1 MSVKP
6 ELTAIAELVASELG
20 LTGVTFCG
28 KGAFKETFR
37 VSDKGGKFVALKL
50 VDRAKIDL
58 VRTER
63 EIAAL
68 KRCNSH
74 RIAKFIDTR
83 NFKMPDGRIFD
94 VVLEEFFDG
103 GSLEDQL
110 KSNRLTQP
118 QVVSLAI
125 GLVFAVRDL
134 HLLQL
139 VHRDIKPANIMFRHG
154 ALEPVLVDFGLVR
167 DLSQTSLT
175 ASWLPKGPGTPLYAS
190 PEQLNNEKPLIDWR
204 SDQFSIGV
212 MISLLLTNQHPYQTD
227 PMNLNSA
234 IHATHERKGPTKEFQ
249 QAMNK
254 IGLPSVIKM
263 VSAWP
268 IQRYSDPDQILAA
281 LKI

>member
-1 MSVKP
+1 MSAKP
-6 ELTAIAELVASELG
+6 ELTAIAELIACELG
-20 LTGVTFCG
+20 LTGVAFCG
-28 KGAFKETFR
+28 KGSFKETFR
-37 VSDKGGKFVALKL
+37 VSDKSGKFVALKL

-63 EIAAL
+63 EIEAL
-68 KRCNSH
+68 KRCNSPH
-74 RIAKFIDTR
+74 IAKFIDTR
-83 NFKMPDGRIFD
+83 NFKMADGRVFD

-103 GSLEDQL
+103 GSLEDRL
-110 KSNRLTQP
+110 KSNSLIQ
-118 QVVSLAI
+118 QQIVDLAI
-125 GLVFAVRDL
+125 GLFSAVREL
-134 HLLQL
+134 HLLKL
-139 VHRDIKPANIMFRHG
+139 VHRDIKPANIMFRSG
-154 ALEPVLVDFGLVR
+154 ASDPVLVDFGLVR

-175 ASWLPKGPGTPLYAS
+175 ASWLPRGPGTPLYAS
-190 PEQLNNEKPLIDWR
+190 PEQLNNEKALIDWR

-212 MISLLLTNQHPYQTD
+212 MMSLLLTNQHPYQTD

-263 VSAWP
+263 VNPWP
-268 IQRYSDPDQILAA
+268 IQRYSAPDQILAG